1 MKVIFTKTV
10 LAALS
15 HDALMRLR
23 SVLLDALASRP
34 ELSDGDRIRIHAALV
49 TIDSLLKQRD
59 WMADPPAPSPMP
71 SP

>member
-1 MKVIFTKTV
+1 MKVIFNETV
-10 LAALS
+10 LSGLS

-23 SVLLDALASRP
+23 SVLLDALIS
-34 ELSDGDRIRIHAALV
+34 ENLSDADRFCINAALA
-49 TIDSLLKQRD
+49 TIDGLIRQRD

>member
-1 MKVIFTKTV
+1 MKVIFTETV
-10 LAALS
+10 LAGLS

-23 SVLLDALASRP
+23 SVLLDALISEA
-34 ELSDGDRIRIHAALV
+34 LSDADRVRINAALA
-49 TIDSLLKQRD
+49 TIDCLLSQRT